1 MQKTYCP
8 DANASYI
15 SINPELVITH
25 SLDFDTPT
33 ATVIIDFADNL
44 VVGVE
49 ILHN

>member
-1 MQKTYCP
+1 MKNTYCP

-15 SINPELVITH
+15 YINPELTVTH
-25 SLDFDTPT
+25 TVDFDTPT